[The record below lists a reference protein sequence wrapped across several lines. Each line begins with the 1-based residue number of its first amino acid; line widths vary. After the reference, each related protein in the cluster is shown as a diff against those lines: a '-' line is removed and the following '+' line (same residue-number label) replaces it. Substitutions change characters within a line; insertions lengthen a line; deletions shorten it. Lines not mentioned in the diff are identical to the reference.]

1 MSCPKKLRLKKKVDK
16 SYPLLIRSYNIS
28 KYSTPT
34 DITTEHV
41 RQQLNHY
48 INEEYGPGDSSLIK
62 NMYIKLGPPLEVTFV
77 LKNKREETRRIDN
90 VEYMINKSSL
100 IAELASIMETAKED
114 VQFKTVKNPIYD
126 QKISPAE
133 RYRMEAERKLQ
144 QGEQPS
150 VMQLS
155 NNSGEKPT
163 NAGPQQVTPDQSAAQ
178 ISDLQQLLA
187 KPGQVSNKN
196 LNSSSNNKK
205 TSDLYKQF
213 QNK

>member
-1 MSCPKKLRLKKKVDK
+1 M
-16 SYPLLIRSYNIS
+16 
-28 KYSTPT
+28 
-34 DITTEHV
+34 
-41 RQQLNHY
+41 NHY

-90 VEYMINKSSL
+90 MEYMINKSSL
-100 IAELASIMETAKED
+100 IAELASVMETAKDD

-126 QKISPAE
+126 QKITPAE

-150 VMQLS
+150 AMQLS

-163 NAGPQQVTPDQSAAQ
+163 NVGPQQVTPNQSAAQ
-178 ISDLQQLLA
+178 IADLQQLLA

-196 LNSSSNNKK
+196 LNISSNNKK
-205 TSDLYKQF
+205 TNDLYKQF